1 MKILLGLSGGVD
13 SSVSAYLLKK
23 EKYNVIAGFMLNW
36 DKTLNNDFLGSNK
49 KLINGCQST
58 EDYNDAKEI
67 AKILNIKLFKK
78 NYVSEY
84 WDKVFKDFIKKYKK
98 GLTPNPDILCNKYIK
113 FKEFL
118 EFGINELN
126 IDKIATGHY
135 AKNIFN
141 DKTNEYELHKPLDKN
156 KDQTYFLSFLNQK
169 QLSYVLFPLENILKE
184 DVRKIALKQKLITYN
199 KKDSTGICF
208 IGERNFDLFLENYL
222 EKKEGAIVNII
233 NNKVIG
239 KHKGCYFYTLGQR
252 KNIGLNGMPEPY
264 FVAKKDLKNNILYVA
279 PKSKQSLLLTNKTI
293 VKDFNWINSN
303 IKNRIHLMKDIK
315 VKFRY
320 RQKDIKCNISIDE
333 KDNLIIYHDFSR
345 SITPGQVAVLYKG
358 DWCLGGGIIY
368 STSKING

>member
-13 SSVSAYLLKK
+13 SSVAAYLLKK

-141 DKTNEYELHKPLDKN
+141 DKTNEYELYKPLDKN

-222 EKKEGAIVNII
+222 EKKEGDIVNII

-333 KDNLIIYHDFSR
+333 KDNLIIHHDFSR
-345 SITPGQVAVLYKG
+345 SITSGQVAVLYKG